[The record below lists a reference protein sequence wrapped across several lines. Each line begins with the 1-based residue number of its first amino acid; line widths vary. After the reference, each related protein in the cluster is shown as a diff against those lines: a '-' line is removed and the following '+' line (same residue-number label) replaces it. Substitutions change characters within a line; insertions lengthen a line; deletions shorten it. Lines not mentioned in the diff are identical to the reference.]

1 MITKGQRVKV
11 ICSEARLKE
20 VGVRQKHIKH
30 ILGKIG
36 TVKEI
41 RKLPNTDDMYAYFVH
56 FRYVNLKAA
65 PGNKKPY
72 YAMLDDMIEPINLEV
87 VGEGI
92 AELTLE
98 QTHGC
103 LFIFKRACFDDRTA
117 ENLDQSTPHSIDN
130 YTYNNSGKR
139 IR

>member
-1 MITKGQRVKV
+1 MKKNRIKRALHSLIDRMDYKLQRKV
-11 ICSEARLKE
+11 Y
-20 VGVRQKHIKH
+20 

-41 RKLPNTDDMYAYFVH
+41 RKLPNTDDMYAYFIH

-87 VGEGI
+87 VGE
-92 AELTLE
+92 
-98 QTHGC
+98 
-103 LFIFKRACFDDRTA
+103 K
-117 ENLDQSTPHSIDN
+117 
-130 YTYNNSGKR
+130 KK
-139 IR
+139 

>member
-1 MITKGQRVKV
+1 MEIKKNQNVRI

-41 RKLPNTDDMYAYFVH
+41 RKLPNTEDMYAYFVH

-65 PGNKKPY
+65 Q
-72 YAMLDDMIEPINLEV
+72 
-87 VGEGI
+87 GI
-92 AELTLE
+92 RSLTMSCW
-98 QTHGC
+98 T
-103 LFIFKRACFDDRTA
+103 I
-117 ENLDQSTPHSIDN
+117 
-130 YTYNNSGKR
+130 
-139 IR
+139 

>member
-1 MITKGQRVKV
+1 MEIKKNQKV
-11 ICSEARLKE
+11 RIICSEARLKE

-87 VGEGI
+87 VEDKK
-92 AELTLE
+92 E
-98 QTHGC
+98 
-103 LFIFKRACFDDRTA
+103 
-117 ENLDQSTPHSIDN
+117 
-130 YTYNNSGKR
+130 
-139 IR
+139 

>member
-72 YAMLDDMIEPINLEV
+72 YAMLDDMIEPLNLYGQKKGVIICRPGQE
-87 VGEGI
+87 
-92 AELTLE
+92 
-98 QTHGC
+98 
-103 LFIFKRACFDDRTA
+103 
-117 ENLDQSTPHSIDN
+117 DQQITQKQNGLKSD
-130 YTYNNSGKR
+130 
-139 IR
+139 

>member
-1 MITKGQRVKV
+1 METRKITLRDLLTVTGEEENIALYKACDEGQRFIVKV

-36 TVKEI
+36 MVKEI

-87 VGEGI
+87 VGE
-92 AELTLE
+92 ET
-98 QTHGC
+98 
-103 LFIFKRACFDDRTA
+103 K
-117 ENLDQSTPHSIDN
+117 
-130 YTYNNSGKR
+130 
-139 IR
+139 

>member
-1 MITKGQRVKV
+1 MERKKTMITKGQRVKV

-41 RKLPNTDDMYAYFVH
+41 RKLPNTDDMYVYFIH

-72 YAMLDDMIEPINLEV
+72 YVLLEDMIEPISLTV
-87 VGEGI
+87 VER
-92 AELTLE
+92 
-98 QTHGC
+98 
-103 LFIFKRACFDDRTA
+103 K
-117 ENLDQSTPHSIDN
+117 
-130 YTYNNSGKR
+130 GK
-139 IR
+139 

>member
-41 RKLPNTDDMYAYFVH
+41 RKLPN
-56 FRYVNLKAA
+56 LKAA

-87 VGEGI
+87 IGEKK
-92 AELTLE
+92 E
-98 QTHGC
+98 
-103 LFIFKRACFDDRTA
+103 
-117 ENLDQSTPHSIDN
+117 
-130 YTYNNSGKR
+130 
-139 IR
+139 